1 MPQVNVRLTPQQYL
15 LILRTSNFFAVVS
28 PYAVCNSLCIYYYHD
43 YIIIIHANLYNAK
56 PKLGGFLITH
66 IFVYIIKIYTLLC
79 PFVTLDFRKP
89 TAKKNNLERYIAQKK
104 TKKTPTIFKRPHKI
118 VQYGEEILLF
128 SLGLYIF

>member
-15 LILRTSNFFAVVS
+15 LIRRTSNFFAAVS
-28 PYAVCNSLCIYYYHD
+28 LYAVCNSLCIYYYHD

-89 TAKKNNLERYIAQKK
+89 TAKKITLKNILQKK
-104 TKKTPTIFKRPHKI
+104 KNPKNPTIFKRPHKI
-118 VQYGEEILLF
+118 VQYGKEI
-128 SLGLYIF
+128 